1 VSAIAAYLAELER
14 ELKTRRAP
22 RARLLAEVSD
32 HLRTSAAE
40 LAAAG
45 VDAPAAEKEAVARFG
60 AAALVARRFA
70 HAVATTSARL
80 ALVWAATGWASYA
93 VAAAFF
99 VLAAPSWL
107 ADFPQGAPSMLALQ
121 VAAVALAV
129 TAVRALRQRNELL
142 IDELR
147 LRLVANGVV
156 IAAAAIAAAALCEL
170 LLALTR
176 PAPAPWGD
184 AAAVIAVY
192 VVAALAAL
200 VGALVAVAAAARAGV
215 LAALPRP
222 HNEVAP
228 AVAVLVDDV
237 AAAAPRL
244 RPIVAWLTAR
254 PLFACLATA
263 TLAFAAMTAVAVVDD
278 GSGFSGA
285 AATGLVEAAAVVL
298 AYLTLGRALGL
309 RAPRRR
315 AAG

>member
-1 VSAIAAYLAELER
+1 MNTIAAYLAELER

-32 HLRTSAAE
+32 HLRASAAE

-45 VDAPAAEKEAVARFG
+45 VDAVAAEKEAVARFG

-70 HAVATTSARL
+70 HAVATTSARR

-93 VAAAFF
+93 VAAGFF

-107 ADFPQGAPSMLALQ
+107 RDFPQGAPSMLALQ
-121 VAAVALAV
+121 VAAVALVV
-129 TAVRALRQRNELL
+129 TAVRALRERKELL

-156 IAAAAIAAAALCEL
+156 IAAAAIAAAALGEL
-170 LLALTR
+170 VLALTR

-184 AAAVIAVY
+184 AVAVIAVY

-200 VGALVAVAAAARAGV
+200 VGSLVAVAAAARAGL

-222 HNEVAP
+222 HDAVAP
-228 AVAVLVDDV
+228 AGAALVDDV

-254 PLFACLATA
+254 PRLACLATA
-263 TLAFAAMTAVAVVDD
+263 GLAFVAMTAVAVVDD
-278 GSGFSGA
+278 GSGIGGA
-285 AATGLVEAAAVVL
+285 VATGLVEAAAVVL